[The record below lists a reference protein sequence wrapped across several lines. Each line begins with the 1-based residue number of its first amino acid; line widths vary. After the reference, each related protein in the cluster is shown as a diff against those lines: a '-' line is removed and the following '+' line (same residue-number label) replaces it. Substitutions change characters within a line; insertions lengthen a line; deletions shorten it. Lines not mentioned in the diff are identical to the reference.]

1 MSCGVGSRCS
11 SDPEMLWLW
20 CRLVTTA
27 PTPSLGT
34 SICPG
39 CSPKKKKKKKMAE
52 KIGWGGGG
60 GKPENGNEIHREPE
74 KEKSG
79 SSQWFDLV
87 PS

>member
-1 MSCGVGSRCS
+1 
-11 SDPEMLWLW
+11 
-20 CRLVTTA
+20 
-27 PTPSLGT
+27 
-34 SICPG
+34 
-39 CSPKKKKKKKMAE
+39 MAE
-52 KIGWGGGG
+52 KIGWRGEG